1 MDGGDG
7 CTTVWMYLVPLN
19 WTLKN
24 GSYKLYYMC
33 YHKKRNEI
41 KKELTENM
49 AEFFYNPGVDKA
61 FINKN
66 QNSESIKRK
75 DW

>member
-1 MDGGDG
+1 
-7 CTTVWMYLVPLN
+7 
-19 WTLKN
+19 
-24 GSYKLYYMC
+24 MC

-75 DW
+75 D